1 MNDEITNLKKI
12 IRYRSL
18 YSGTKETDIIYKR
31 IIIDKLENLN
41 KEELLLLSS
50 LFNEIS
56 DNVIFNLLIKKSKP
70 SIKYQDLINKLKN
83 KIIIL
88 EFKIQ
93 NLEND
98 LEAST
103 KRNLILSDE
112 IKDKKISTLNNE

>member
-31 IIIDKLENLN
+31 IIIDKLDNLN

-56 DNVIFNLLIKKSKP
+56 DNVILNFLTKKSKP
-70 SIKYQDLINKLKN
+70 SIKYQDLINKLIN
-83 KIIIL
+83 
-88 EFKIQ
+88 
-93 NLEND
+93 
-98 LEAST
+98 
-103 KRNLILSDE
+103 E
-112 IKDKKISTLNNE
+112 I

>member
-31 IIIDKLENLN
+31 IIIDKLDNLN

-56 DNVIFNLLIKKSKP
+56 DNVIFNLLTEKSKP
-70 SIKYQDLINKLKN
+70 SIKYQDLINKL
-83 KIIIL
+83 I
-88 EFKIQ
+88 
-93 NLEND
+93 
-98 LEAST
+98 
-103 KRNLILSDE
+103 
-112 IKDKKISTLNNE
+112 NET

>member
-31 IIIDKLENLN
+31 IIIDKLDNLN

-56 DNVIFNLLIKKSKP
+56 DNVIFNFLTKKSKP
-70 SIKYQDLINKLKN
+70 SIKYQDLINKL
-83 KIIIL
+83 I
-88 EFKIQ
+88 
-93 NLEND
+93 
-98 LEAST
+98 
-103 KRNLILSDE
+103 
-112 IKDKKISTLNNE
+112 NEK

>member
-31 IIIDKLENLN
+31 IIIDKLDNLN

-56 DNVIFNLLIKKSKP
+56 DNVIFNFLTKKLKP
-70 SIKYQDLINKLKN
+70 SIKYQDLINKL
-83 KIIIL
+83 I
-88 EFKIQ
+88 
-93 NLEND
+93 
-98 LEAST
+98 
-103 KRNLILSDE
+103 
-112 IKDKKISTLNNE
+112 NET

>member
-31 IIIDKLENLN
+31 IIIDKLDNLS

-56 DNVIFNLLIKKSKP
+56 DNVIFNFLTKKSKP
-70 SIKYQDLINKLKN
+70 SIKYQDLINKLIN
-83 KIIIL
+83 
-88 EFKIQ
+88 
-93 NLEND
+93 
-98 LEAST
+98 
-103 KRNLILSDE
+103 E
-112 IKDKKISTLNNE
+112 I

>member
-31 IIIDKLENLN
+31 IIIDKLDNLN

-56 DNVIFNLLIKKSKP
+56 DNVIFNFLTKKSKP
-70 SIKYQDLINKLKN
+70 SIKYQDLINKL
-83 KIIIL
+83 I
-88 EFKIQ
+88 
-93 NLEND
+93 
-98 LEAST
+98 
-103 KRNLILSDE
+103 
-112 IKDKKISTLNNE
+112 NES

>member
-31 IIIDKLENLN
+31 IIIDKLDNLN

-56 DNVIFNLLIKKSKP
+56 DNVIFNFLTKKSKP
-70 SIKYQDLINKLKN
+70 SIKYKDLIKKL
-83 KIIIL
+83 I
-88 EFKIQ
+88 
-93 NLEND
+93 
-98 LEAST
+98 
-103 KRNLILSDE
+103 
-112 IKDKKISTLNNE
+112 NET

>member
-31 IIIDKLENLN
+31 IIIDKLDNLN

-56 DNVIFNLLIKKSKP
+56 DNVIFNLLTKKSKP
-70 SIKYQDLINKLKN
+70 SIKYQDLINKL
-83 KIIIL
+83 I
-88 EFKIQ
+88 
-93 NLEND
+93 
-98 LEAST
+98 
-103 KRNLILSDE
+103 
-112 IKDKKISTLNNE
+112 NET

>member
-41 KEELLLLSS
+41 KDELLLLSS

-56 DNVIFNLLIKKSKP
+56 DNVIFNLLTKKSKP
-70 SIKYQDLINKLKN
+70 SIKYQDLINKL
-83 KIIIL
+83 I
-88 EFKIQ
+88 
-93 NLEND
+93 
-98 LEAST
+98 
-103 KRNLILSDE
+103 
-112 IKDKKISTLNNE
+112 NET

>member
-31 IIIDKLENLN
+31 IIIDKLDNLN

-56 DNVIFNLLIKKSKP
+56 DKVIFNFLTKKSKP
-70 SIKYQDLINKLKN
+70 SIKYQDLINKL
-83 KIIIL
+83 I
-88 EFKIQ
+88 
-93 NLEND
+93 
-98 LEAST
+98 
-103 KRNLILSDE
+103 
-112 IKDKKISTLNNE
+112 NET

>member
-31 IIIDKLENLN
+31 IIIDKLDNLN

-56 DNVIFNLLIKKSKP
+56 DNVIFNFLTKKSKP
-70 SIKYQDLINKLKN
+70 SIKYQDLINKLIN
-83 KIIIL
+83 
-88 EFKIQ
+88 
-93 NLEND
+93 
-98 LEAST
+98 
-103 KRNLILSDE
+103 E
-112 IKDKKISTLNNE
+112 I

>member
-31 IIIDKLENLN
+31 IIIDKLDNLN

-56 DNVIFNLLIKKSKP
+56 DNVIFNFLTKKSKP
-70 SIKYQDLINKLKN
+70 SIKYQDLINKL
-83 KIIIL
+83 I
-88 EFKIQ
+88 
-93 NLEND
+93 
-98 LEAST
+98 
-103 KRNLILSDE
+103 
-112 IKDKKISTLNNE
+112 NET